1 MKNTE
6 LLYFGIRP
14 KFIRIEKSPMRNIYI
29 GIDPDK
35 GWAEW
40 DADAQKFIAIDT
52 VNFWEI
58 NERLQKIA
66 ALPETNVAVRI
77 YIETPQHNAPV
88 FLTPDRPNAM
98 KEFVRVAQNVGENK
112 AKAKLLVER
121 CQELFGKVNVIEM
134 IPNKKS
140 ATKWKSERFKF
151 QTGWKHRT
159 SEHGRDAAMLVFGR

>member
-1 MKNTE
+1 
-6 LLYFGIRP
+6 
-14 KFIRIEKSPMRNIYI
+14 MRNIYI

-66 ALPETNVAVRI
+66 ALPEADFAVRI

-88 FLTPDRPNAM
+88 FMKSGRPSAM
-98 KEFVRVAQNVGENK
+98 IEFIRVAQNVGENK
-112 AKAKLLVER
+112 GKAKLLVAR
-121 CQELFGKVNVIEM
+121 AQELFGKENVIEM
-134 IPNKKS
+134 TPNKKS

-159 SEHGRDAAMLVFGR
+159 SEHGRDAAMLVFGQ